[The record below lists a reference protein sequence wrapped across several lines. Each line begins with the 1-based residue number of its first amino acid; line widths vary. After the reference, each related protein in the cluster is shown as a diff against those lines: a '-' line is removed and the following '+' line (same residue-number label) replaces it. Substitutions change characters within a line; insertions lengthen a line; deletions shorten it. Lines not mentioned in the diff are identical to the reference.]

1 MVSGDE
7 ILWMYVGNHGTARN
21 TPNST
26 EKSTEYR
33 FAYGKNGKT
42 KEVGCFGRPI
52 DTFSGIRVQAMR
64 DSVPFKSKP

>member
-26 EKSTEYR
+26 EKNTKYR

-42 KEVGCFGRPI
+42 KEVGCLVRPSI
-52 DTFSGIRVQAMR
+52 FFPASLVQK
-64 DSVPFKSKP
+64 V

>member
-7 ILWMYVGNHGTARN
+7 ILWMYVGNHRTARN

-42 KEVGCFGRPI
+42 KEVGCFGRPSI
-52 DTFSGIRVQAMR
+52 FFPASLVQK
-64 DSVPFKSKP
+64 V